1 MKKRKIFSRI
11 TALVLSAVMLLSLS
25 AVSVFADGAAQKVTL
40 AEMNGLSLDG
50 LQNNPTVYLSTIA
63 YKEAKGSVMYPLGE
77 KTSLYWTL
85 SKSLDELSDGTLKV
99 RFYSEDVGAQCALV
113 FRNSA
118 DAKDYGWKRITV
130 NHSGWQEISISSSDD
145 WFKKAIS
152 GKADLIVFNGSGFG
166 LGETYKGKA
175 IYLDSVWYEPTGT
188 EYAQQ
193 DISSENGDIE
203 IAKTPS
209 ERSGNNINK
218 NQSYTADY
226 TYTTNT
232 RDGGDNAFTMLYIPD
247 TKQYNF
253 NLAGGLNSTSCGS
266 ADTVV
271 DSGYNWLNMWVWS
284 PAPQSGGFGII
295 PITDSNWNQS
305 ADRAVRT
312 VDWSGWKLVSFDIS
326 GLTDIKSINVNFNG
340 FVGTKMNAGYT
351 YSLNDGAVSANTGTE
366 NCLVGPW
373 QRWTN
378 GGYIGFE
385 NIWLSKE
392 KPAAQE
398 QTIPSSTKVIEK
410 LESDTVLV
418 DADKAPVKGYT
429 ETADNSR
436 IYGKAYRSQ
445 DIKSTYIN
453 TSNKIIVNVTGGMYF
468 ATTPTGYTKDNCA
481 QTYTTGIKSNNYL
494 NFWMYLPSPQYDQ
507 FGNYSEYNLCV
518 TRMRSQDGANTK
530 AFGIIAN
537 WSGWKLISV
546 KLASGGVNATD
557 YLGDIY
563 ISANGYRKA
572 SWTNGAAVS
581 DITYSNYTCNLA
593 APDSADAAKIDL
605 EASVDYRGKDYNTF
619 YDVADVGHF
628 DIERV
633 WLSSEKPQTSFA
645 GSIALD
651 ENQQTV
657 NRDITAREVK
667 FVSSDAEI
675 AYVDD
680 TPCNADLLAAT
691 VDSENKKIISG
702 SFGKDLELSGAYTVA
717 LPTVTDSAGNKYTGR
732 TVWQVNAQGL
742 HAYID
747 GTENTILVKV
757 SEGVHK
763 AHPNAFLICA
773 FFDEDGT
780 TLENVELKVYDE
792 AVSGYK
798 INYGKYKNSKTAKY
812 MMWTDGMRPLI
823 VSNSLY

>member
-1 MKKRKIFSRI
+1 MKKRKMFSRI
-11 TALVLSAVMLLSLS
+11 TALVLSAVMLIPLS
-25 AVSVFADGAAQKVTL
+25 AVSVFAEDTAQAVTL
-40 AEMNGLSLDG
+40 AEMNGLSLEG
-50 LQNNPTVYLSTIA
+50 KKNGMAYLSTIA

-77 KTSLYWTL
+77 NASLYWTL
-85 SKSLDELSDGTLKV
+85 SKNLGELSAGTLKV
-99 RFYSEDVGAQCALV
+99 RFYSEDVGAECALV
-113 FRNSA
+113 FRNSTEQN
-118 DAKDYGWKRITV
+118 DYGWKRITV
-130 NHSGWQEISISSSDD
+130 NHSGWQEISISSSED
-145 WFKKAIS
+145 WFKKAMT
-152 GKADLIVFNGSGFG
+152 GKADQIVFNGKGFD
-166 LGETYKGKA
+166 LGDKYKGKA

-188 EYAQQ
+188 EYAQSN
-193 DISSENGDIE
+193 ISSENKDIE
-203 IAKTPS
+203 IAKTPA
-209 ERSGNNINK
+209 ERSSNSINK
-218 NQSYTADY
+218 NQKYTADW

-232 RDGGDNAFTMLYIPD
+232 RDGGDSAFTMLYIPD

-253 NLAGGLNSTSCGS
+253 NLTGGMNTTDCKN

-271 DSGYNWLNMWVWS
+271 GSGYNWLNMWVWS

-295 PITDSNWNQS
+295 PITNGSWNQS

-312 VDWSGWKLVSFDIS
+312 VDWSGWKLASFDIS

-351 YSLNDGAVSANTGTE
+351 YSLTDNVLSQNSGTE

-398 QTIPSSTKVIEK
+398 QTSSSSTKVIEP
-410 LESDTVLV
+410 LEGDTVLV
-418 DADKAPVKGYT
+418 DADKAPIKGCT
-429 ETADNSR
+429 VTADNSR

-453 TSNKIIVNVTGGMYF
+453 ASNKIIVGTTSGMYF
-468 ATTPTGYTKDNCA
+468 ATTPSEYTKDNCA
-481 QTYTTGIKSNNYL
+481 ETYTTGIKSNNYL

-518 TRMRSQDGANTK
+518 TRMRSVDGANTK

-546 KLASGGVNATD
+546 KLSDGGVNATD

-563 ISANGYRKA
+563 ISANGYRN
-572 SWTNGAAVS
+572 TNWKNGNEDSNV
-581 DITYSNYTCNLA
+581 TYDNYTYNLA
-593 APDSADAAKIDL
+593 QENSKIDL
-605 EASVDYRGKDYNTF
+605 AGSVDYRGSGYNTF
-619 YDVADVGHF
+619 YDVADVGRF

-667 FVSSDAEI
+667 FVSSDTEI

-680 TPCNADLLAAT
+680 TTCNADLLVKT
-691 VDSENKKIISG
+691 VDAENKKLISG
-702 SFGKDLELSGAYTVA
+702 SFEKDLELSGAYTVA
-717 LPTVTDSAGNKYTGR
+717 LPTLTDTAGNKYTGQS
-732 TVWQVNAQGL
+732 VWQMNAQGL

-747 GTENTILVKV
+747 SENNKLTVKV
-757 SEGVHK
+757 SK
-763 AHPNAFLICA
+763 AVYELNSDATLICA
-773 FFDEDGT
+773 FFDTEGT
-780 TLENVELKVYDE
+780 TLENVELVSYDE
-792 AVSGYK
+792 AVGGYA
-798 INYGKYKNSKTAKY
+798 IDYARYKTANNTAKY
-812 MMWTDGMRPLI
+812 MMWADGMRPLI
-823 VSNSLY
+823 VSNSIY